1 MAHDFGSADLE
12 TDYLVVGAGAAGMA
26 FTDQLLAHSDAT
38 VTIVDRRHAPGG
50 HWVDAYP
57 FVRLHQPS
65 AFYGVSS
72 MPLGQGA
79 LDSAGTNAGYYELAG
94 RDEICAH
101 FDRAMHRQFLPS
113 GRVQYFPNCDYRG
126 DDRFVSRLTG
136 AEHRVRVRRKVVD
149 TGYLEPDIPAT
160 SRPPFE
166 VADGV
171 ACVPIGAL
179 ARLDEQPDRFV
190 IIGAGKTALDA
201 CVWLLEQGVP
211 ADRITWV
218 KPREAWWINRHFQQP
233 HTLAPELHRG
243 SALQF
248 EAFAQAD
255 SIDDAFARLEGEGYF
270 LRVDP
275 DVAPTMFRGAVVSEG
290 ELALLRQ
297 VEDVVRLGRVRRI
310 ERDRIILE
318 GGSVPTSPDTL
329 HVHCAAGA
337 LPRRPLRPMF
347 GPGLL
352 TMQPFAWSFSS
363 YAFATLGVVEAVV
376 ERDDD
381 KNALC
386 APITYWDRN
395 LDFLSAMLST
405 LDGERSRRAHPVL
418 AEWMNATRLNP
429 FNEAS
434 SDHNDPV
441 ITEARE
447 RIRRLAPQAVANL
460 RRLVGASAVG
470 DRSSDHE

>member
-1 MAHDFGSADLE
+1 MSARAELE

-38 VTIVDRRHAPGG
+38 VTIIDRRHAPGG

-101 FDRAMHRQFLPS
+101 FDRAMHRHFLPT
-113 GRVQYFPNCDYRG
+113 GRVQYFPNCDY
-126 DDRFVSRLTG
+126 VG
-136 AEHRVRVRRKVVD
+136 AHQFLSLLSGSSHRVRVRRKVVD
-149 TGYLEPDIPAT
+149 TTYLEPAIPAT
-160 SRPPFE
+160 TSPPFE
-166 VADGV
+166 VDPGV

-179 ARLDEQPDRFV
+179 ARLDERPERYV

-211 ADRITWV
+211 GDRIRWV

-233 HTLAPELHRG
+233 HTLAPDFHRG

-248 EAFAQAD
+248 EAMAEAD
-255 SIDDAFARLEGEGYF
+255 SVDDMFARLEADGYF

-275 DVAPTMFRGAVVSEG
+275 NVAPTMFRGAVISEG
-290 ELALLRQ
+290 ELALLRRID
-297 VEDVVRLGRVRRI
+297 DVVRLGRVRRI
-310 ERDRIILE
+310 ERDQIVLDN
-318 GGSVPTSPDTL
+318 GCVPTSPDTL

-337 LPRRPLRPMF
+337 LPRRPLRPIF
-347 GPGLL
+347 EPGLL
-352 TMQPFAWSFSS
+352 TMQPFAWSFAC
-363 YAFATLGVVEAVV
+363 YLFGTLGVLEAVI
-376 ERDDD
+376 ESDED

-386 APITYWDRN
+386 SPISYWDDN
-395 LDFLSAMLST
+395 VDFLSAVLAT
-405 LDGERSRRAHPVL
+405 LDGERSRRRHPVL
-418 AEWMNATRLNP
+418 AEWMNTTRLNP
-429 FNEAS
+429 FNAAS
-434 SDHNDPV
+434 SDHNNPV
-441 ITEARE
+441 VIESRE
-447 RIRRLAPQAVANL
+447 RIRKAAPQAVANL
-460 RRLVGASAVG
+460 QRLVGRTG
-470 DRSSDHE
+470 

>member
-1 MAHDFGSADLE
+1 MTAHGQDLE

-72 MPLGQGA
+72 VPLGQ
-79 LDSAGTNAGYYELAG
+79 DRIDTMGTNAGYYELAG

-101 FDRAMHRQFLPS
+101 FDRAMHRHFLPT
-113 GRVQYFPNCDYRG
+113 GRVQYFPNCDYVG
-126 DDRFVSRLTG
+126 EHQLVSRLTG
-136 AEHRVRVRRKVVD
+136 TPHRVRVRRKVVD
-149 TGYLEPDIPAT
+149 TSYLEPAIPAT
-160 SRPPFE
+160 ARPPFE

-179 ARLDEQPDRFV
+179 ARLTERPDRYV
-190 IIGAGKTALDA
+190 VIGAGKTALDA

-211 ADRITWV
+211 EDRICWV

-233 HTLAPELHRG
+233 YTLAPEFHRG

-248 EAFAQAD
+248 EAMAEAD
-255 SIDDAFARLEGEGYF
+255 TIDDVFARLEGDGYF

-275 DVAPTMFRGAVVSEG
+275 DVAPTMFRGAVVSEA
-290 ELALLRQ
+290 ELAQLRRID
-297 VEDVVRLGRVRRI
+297 DVVRLGRVRRI
-310 ERDRIILE
+310 ERDRIVLD
-318 GGSVPTSPDTL
+318 GGCVPTSPDTL

-337 LPRRPLRPMF
+337 LPRRPLRPIF
-347 GPGLL
+347 EPGRL
-352 TMQPFAWSFSS
+352 TMQPFAWSFAC
-363 YAFATLGVVEAVV
+363 YLFGTLGVLEAVIDSD
-376 ERDDD
+376 ED

-386 APITYWDRN
+386 SPIGYWDAN
-395 LDFLSAMLST
+395 VDFLSSILAT
-405 LDGERSRRAHPVL
+405 LAGERSRRRHPVL
-418 AEWMNATRLNP
+418 AEWMSTTRLNP
-429 FNEAS
+429 FNAVS

-441 ITEARE
+441 VIGSRE
-447 RIRRLAPQAVANL
+447 RIRELAPHAVANL
-460 RRLVGASAVG
+460 QRLVGRPA
-470 DRSSDHE
+470 